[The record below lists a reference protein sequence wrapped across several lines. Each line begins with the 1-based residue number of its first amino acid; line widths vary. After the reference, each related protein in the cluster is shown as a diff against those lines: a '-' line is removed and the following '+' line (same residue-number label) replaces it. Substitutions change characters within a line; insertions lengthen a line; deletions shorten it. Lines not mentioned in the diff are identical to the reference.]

1 MVSHSLNSLS
11 TVRLREW
18 NRKKNISTINE
29 LFFIVSA
36 CIFPM
41 FVCMFEAVS
50 YNIYR
55 CHSTLHVENGKSNW
69 RVFRLTLIILC
80 AKWIE
85 FSQTTNANFHCE
97 NIQSCKGRER
107 RSQKK
112 KKNWT
117 NWQKTRTKNENRF
130 LYLQC
135 ILLRFS
141 MNESNYLIIRNT
153 YRMCT

>member
-69 RVFRLTLIILC
+69 KVFRLTLIILC

-85 FSQTTNANFHCE
+85 FSQTTNANVHCE
-97 NIQSCKGRER
+97 NLQSCKGSER

-112 KKNWT
+112 KKLNKLT
-117 NWQKTRTKNENRF
+117 ENENKKRKQIF
-130 LYLQC
+130 VFTVHFAAIQYEWIKL
-135 ILLRFS
+135 FD
-141 MNESNYLIIRNT
+141 NT
-153 YRMCT
+153 